1 MTIEE
6 KVQLWNQFQAIRNG
20 DKTATKFKIR
30 NIALQDEIGDNLYN
44 IERALDENRDKKRR
58 VKERQNLRRGIR
70 NPRDKYK
77 K

>member
-1 MTIEE
+1 M
-6 KVQLWNQFQAIRNG
+6 
-20 DKTATKFKIR
+20 
-30 NIALQDEIGDNLYN
+30 QDDIGDNLYN